1 MDIKLKSVQFGNFLS
16 FKNSISINDIGAINT
31 FVGPNNSGKSNLFR
45 LMKFYQNLT
54 TDYVKNAQITNIR
67 DKFHQQN
74 KTDGFSLSLKYN
86 LEQSE
91 PRLSMGLSHT
101 LSYDAKGNFLKEQMV
116 VECRDNKKQIVLM
129 RKENK
134 KSFKQNPEL
143 VYQLFYG
150 GKSSVWSSNEYEGIL
165 SEISNIDS
173 APFLWEVESD
183 DLVDQIYN
191 SVKEFV
197 RGWAFI
203 DVDRKVT
210 PEFETRM
217 SNYLTSDQ
225 KKVTNQTIADISE
238 FIGIDDIYFEDDEG
252 KKVSNFIE
260 SDVKN
265 RLELMGSG
273 MEQIYSMFPFFMT
286 HSTMYF
292 IEEPELHLHALMQ
305 RKLFEK
311 FKTISETKQVFLNTH
326 SPIFCQSSMDSEIQ
340 TFIVGKNDQ
349 ATFIEK
355 IDKEK
360 LYEIRSLLGHIN
372 LDLFVYNAVL
382 IVEGPTEYES
392 LPIMADTLKINLVND
407 GVMLLNSNGYDNIS
421 ALENII
427 RLLKGA
433 KIAIY
438 VLCDDHST
446 TNRNISTI
454 KHLIESRNIIEL
466 GNGFEEEFDNDII
479 TNAFEE
485 LLLEHQI
492 KLEGNE
498 KEELFKQL
506 NSRKNTKAF
515 KVLCDFIYESKSLE
529 PMIRKPELGI
539 KIAQYIKRNNLHG
552 KSRPEKLLMQIHNDM
567 VTLIKDQ

>member
-1 MDIKLKSVQFGNFLS
+1 MYIKLKSVQVSNFLS
-16 FKNSISINDIGAINT
+16 FKNSISINDIGSINS

-45 LMKFYQNLT
+45 LMKFYQSLIAE
-54 TDYVKNAQITNIR
+54 YVKNSKTTNIR

-74 KTDGFSLSLKYN
+74 KLVGFSLSLQYI
-86 LEQSE
+86 LEESD
-91 PRLSMGLSHT
+91 PHFSTILSHS
-101 LSYDAKGNFLKEQMV
+101 LSFDEKGNFLKEQMV
-116 VECRDNKKQIVLM
+116 VECRDTQKHLVLM
-129 RKENK
+129 QKENK
-134 KSFKQNPEL
+134 KSYKQNPEL
-143 VYQLFYG
+143 VNQLFYG
-150 GKSSVWSSNEYEGIL
+150 GKSSVSSSNEYEGIL
-165 SEISNIDS
+165 SEIPNIDS

-183 DLVDQIYN
+183 DIVDQIYN
-191 SVKEFV
+191 SIKEFV
-197 RGWAFI
+197 IGWTFI
-203 DVDRKVT
+203 DANRQVT
-210 PEFETRM
+210 PEFETEI
-217 SNYLTSDQ
+217 SNNLTSDQ

-238 FIGIDDIYFEDDEG
+238 FIGIDDIYFEDNEG
-252 KKVSNFIE
+252 KKISNFIE
-260 SDVKN
+260 NNIKN

-273 MEQIYSMFPFFMT
+273 MEQIYSIFPLFMT
-286 HSTMYF
+286 PSTMYF

-305 RKLFEK
+305 RKLFAKLE
-311 FKTISETKQVFLNTH
+311 TISKTKQVFLNTH
-326 SPIFCQSSMDSEIQ
+326 SPIFCQSSMDNEVQ
-340 TFIVGKNDQ
+340 TFIVRKKDQ

-427 RLLKGA
+427 RLLNGA

-438 VLCDDHST
+438 VLCDNHST
-446 TNRNISTI
+446 SNRNISVIKQTI
-454 KHLIESRNIIEL
+454 DNRNIIEL
-466 GNGFEEEFDNDII
+466 GNGFEEEFDNDIL

-498 KEELFKQL
+498 KKELLKRL
-506 NSRKNTKAF
+506 DSRNNAKAF
-515 KVLCDFIYESKSLE
+515 KILCDFVHEFKSLE

-539 KIAQYIKRNNLHG
+539 KIAQYIKRKNLQG
-552 KSRPEKLLMQIHNDM
+552 KSRPEKLLIQIHNDM
-567 VTLIKDQ
+567 MTLIKK